1 MRCLLRLPLFAL
13 MALLLVGGGLPMNAA
28 AAAQPPAEPPRVPAQ
43 LLKARNGLPNVLAK
57 LKAGKTVRV
66 AYFGGSITEANGW
79 RPKTLVWLRQRY
91 PKATIEE
98 INAAIGGTGSDLG
111 VYRFRK
117 DVLDKKPDLV
127 FVEFAVNDGGADP
140 KQIWRGM
147 EGIVRQAWTTD
158 PTIDLCY
165 VYTIVAGWANDL
177 ENGFCSRSASADELL
192 ADHYGIPSINVGL
205 RIAEMAKAGR
215 AVYTPKR
222 AEASGKELPASPGV
236 LVFST
241 DGVHPS
247 DAGHEVYAQVVADAL
262 TRMDATGARPG
273 RHRLPRPFI
282 ADNWERAK
290 LVPLNPQLLSAG
302 WTKLDGQT
310 GLGAAFRHRLPEL
323 WEATKPG
330 ETLTFTFK
338 GIGARLYDVLGPDGG
353 QVVITV
359 DGKPTGAPVPRF
371 DSFSS
376 YHRLASLTLAEGLPD
391 AVHTV
396 SVTIHPDQPD
406 RRSVTDREKNKPG
419 FDPKRYEGT
428 AVRVGYLMLLGEL
441 LRP

>member
-1 MRCLLRLPLFAL
+1 MRLFRFVSLVLP
-13 MALLLVGGGLPMNAA
+13 ALLFTGIAMNPVRAA
-28 AAAQPPAEPPRVPAQ
+28 EPPPPPRVPAQ
-43 LLKARNGLPNVLAK
+43 LLKARDGLPNVFAK

-79 RPKTLVWLRQRY
+79 RPKTLAWLRERF

-111 VYRFRK
+111 VYRFRR

-140 KQIWRGM
+140 KQIWRAM
-147 EGIVRQAWTTD
+147 EGIIRQAWTTD
-158 PTIDLCY
+158 PTIDLCC
-165 VYTIVAGWANDL
+165 VYTMVAGWANDL

-205 RIAEMAKAGR
+205 RAAQMAKAGTLI
-215 AVYTPKR
+215 YTPKKDD
-222 AEASGKELPASPGV
+222 AGKELPAAPGV

-241 DGVHPS
+241 DGVHPG
-247 DAGHEVYAQVVADAL
+247 DAGHEVYARVVADAL
-262 TRMDATGARPG
+262 TQMETTARPG

-282 ADNWERAK
+282 ADNWEKAK
-290 LVPLNPQLLSAG
+290 LVPLDPTLLSAG
-302 WTKLDGQT
+302 WTKLDPNT
-310 GLGAAFRHRLPEL
+310 GLGAAFQKRLPEL
-323 WEATKPG
+323 WEAARPG
-330 ETLTFTFK
+330 ETLAFTFK
-338 GIGARLYDVLGPDGG
+338 GTAAKLYDILGPDGG
-353 QVVITV
+353 QVVVTL
-359 DGKPTGAPVPRF
+359 DGKSGPPVARF

-376 YHRLASLTLAEGLPD
+376 YHRLASLTLGEGLPD

-396 SVTIHPDQPD
+396 FLAVHPEQPD
-406 RRSVTDREKNKPG
+406 RRSVTDRERQKPG

-428 AVRVGYLMLLGEL
+428 AVRVGYLMLLGDL
-441 LRP
+441 VKPVKP

>member
-1 MRCLLRLPLFAL
+1 MSYRFVLL
-13 MALLLVGGGLPMNAA
+13 LLLVSGVLIVAMTNVAVA
-28 AAAQPPAEPPRVPAQ
+28 EPPAEPPRVPAQ
-43 LLKARNGLPNVLAK
+43 LLKARAGLPNVFAK

-79 RPKTLVWLRQRY
+79 RPKTLAWLRARY

-111 VYRFRK
+111 VFRFRR

-165 VYTIVAGWANDL
+165 VYTTVAGFASDL
-177 ENGFCSRSASADELL
+177 ENGFCPRAASCDELL
-192 ADHYGIPSINVGL
+192 ADYYGIPGINVGL
-205 RIAEMAKAGR
+205 KIAQMSKAGTLI
-215 AVYTPKR
+215 YTPKKD
-222 AEASGKELPASPGV
+222 EAGKELPAAPGV

-241 DGVHPS
+241 DGVHPG
-247 DAGHEVYAQVVADAL
+247 DAGHEVYAGVVAGAL
-262 TRMDATGARPG
+262 TQMEASGARPG
-273 RHRLPRPFI
+273 RHRLPRRPFI
-282 ADNWERAK
+282 ADNWERAR
-290 LVPLNPQLLSAG
+290 LVPLDRTMLSAG
-302 WTKLDGQT
+302 WTKLDPNT
-310 GLGAAFRHRLPEL
+310 GLGAQFRHRLPEL
-323 WEATKPG
+323 WEVIRPG
-330 ETLTFTFK
+330 ETLAFTFK
-338 GIGARLYDVLGPDGG
+338 GTAAKLYDILGPDGAN
-353 QVVITV
+353 VVVTL
-359 DGKPTGAPVPRF
+359 DGKAGSPIARF

-396 SVTIHPDQPD
+396 SVTIQPDQPD
-406 RRSVTDREKNKPG
+406 RRSVTDREREKPG
-419 FDPKRYEGT
+419 FDSKRYDGT
-428 AVRVGYLMLLGEL
+428 AVRVGYLMLLGDL
-441 LRP
+441 VRR

>member
-1 MRCLLRLPLFAL
+1 MRLFRFLFLALPTVLLMLL
-13 MALLLVGGGLPMNAA
+13 MGVVMNPIHAA
-28 AAAQPPAEPPRVPAQ
+28 EPPAEPPRVPAR
-43 LLKARNGLPNVLAK
+43 LLKARNSLPNVFAK

-66 AYFGGSITEANGW
+66 AYFGGSITAAEGW
-79 RPKTLVWLRQRY
+79 RPKTLAWLRQRY

-111 VYRFRK
+111 VFRFRR

-165 VYTIVAGWANDL
+165 VYTTVAGFAGDL
-177 ENGFCSRSASADELL
+177 ENGFCPRAASCDELL
-192 ADHYGIPSINVGL
+192 ADQYGIPSINVGL
-205 RIAEMAKAGR
+205 RAAQMSKAGTLI
-215 AVYTPKR
+215 YTPKKD
-222 AEASGKELPASPGV
+222 EAGKELPAAPGV

-241 DGVHPS
+241 DGVHPG

-262 TRMDATGARPG
+262 TQMEASARPG
-273 RHRLPRPFI
+273 RHRLPRHPFI
-282 ADNWERAK
+282 ADNWEKAK
-290 LVPLNPQLLSAG
+290 LVPLDRTLVSAG
-302 WTKLDGQT
+302 WAKLDSNA
-310 GLGAAFRHRLPEL
+310 GLGAQFRHRLPEL
-323 WEATKPG
+323 WEATQPG

-338 GIGARLYDVLGPDGG
+338 GTGARLYDILGPDGG
-353 QVVITV
+353 QVVVTV
-359 DGKPTGAPVPRF
+359 DGKSGPPIARF

-376 YHRLASLTLAEGLPD
+376 YHRLASLTLAENLPD

-396 SVTIHPDQPD
+396 SVTLHPDQPD
-406 RRSVTDREKNKPG
+406 RRNVTDREKEKPG
-419 FDPKRYEGT
+419 FDPKRYDGT
-428 AVRVGYLMLLGEL
+428 AVRVGYLMLLGDL
-441 LRP
+441 VRR